1 MDHDDDRL
9 DFKFDGGHSGQ
20 SASGPPSRTRIRLL
34 LAGELEIQV
43 GCFLDGMMTPNGPQT
58 LSGAAQ
64 ADG

>member
-43 GCFLDGMMTPNGPQT
+43 GCFLDLNWTG
-58 LSGAAQ
+58 
-64 ADG
+64 